1 MRLRV
6 RIPASWANPALGH
19 GLCLGTSSRSVSIH
33 ARSRHGRPSR
43 TSGSHLRPT
52 GIIARMSLPSLPSPV
67 LIQGLP
73 ELERLAANLA
83 GQRRIAVDTESNSL
97 YAYRERVCLI
107 QFSAKNSDYLV
118 DPLAISDM
126 SCLAPIFADAKIE
139 KVFHAAEYDVLC
151 LKRDYGFK
159 LSNLFDTRIASRTL
173 GRKRSGLGD
182 ILAEEF
188 QVEINKRFQRANW
201 GKRPLSTE
209 LLDYARLDTHF
220 LLPLRERLAKELR
233 TAGRWEEALEACEAV
248 KLVEPE
254 PATFDPQGFWRIAH
268 ARQLKPEQAAVLRQ
282 LYLLRDKHAQRLDR
296 PAFKVLGDRTLLAI
310 AQELPKSLAGLG
322 KLPGMTSGQV
332 HRYGKEVLEA
342 IQRGRTGPRPK
353 PPSNT
358 RVEEVV
364 MSRYQTLREWR
375 MRVAKTRQ
383 VESDIVLPR
392 DLVWDIAHGA
402 PRDRKALK
410 ELMGPYEWRFRMYAD
425 DILHLLWT

>member
-1 MRLRV
+1 
-6 RIPASWANPALGH
+6 
-19 GLCLGTSSRSVSIH
+19 
-33 ARSRHGRPSR
+33 
-43 TSGSHLRPT
+43 
-52 GIIARMSLPSLPSPV
+52 MSLPSLPPPV
-67 LIQGLP
+67 LIQELA
-73 ELERLAANLA
+73 ELERLAAGIG

-107 QFSAKNSDYLV
+107 QFSTRGSDYLV
-118 DPLAISDM
+118 DPLAVSDL
-126 SCLAPIFADAKIE
+126 SCLAPIFADPKIE

-151 LKRDYGFK
+151 LKRDFGFK
-159 LSNLFDTRIASRTL
+159 MSNLFDTRIASRTL

-201 GKRPLSTE
+201 GKRPLSPD

-220 LLPLRERLAKELR
+220 LLQLRDRLAKALR
-233 TAGRWEEALEACEAV
+233 AAGRWEEAREACEAV

-254 PATFDPQGFWRIAH
+254 PANFDPQGFWRIAR
-268 ARQLKPEQAAVLRQ
+268 ARQLKPEQAGILRQ
-282 LYLLRDKHAQRLDR
+282 LYLLREKYARRLDR
-296 PAFKVLGDRTLLAI
+296 PPFKVLGDKTLFAI
-310 AQELPKSLAGLG
+310 AQEMPRSLEALG
-322 KLPGMTSGQV
+322 KLPGMTSGQL
-332 HRYGKEVLEA
+332 HRYGKDVLEA
-342 IQRGRTGPRPK
+342 IKRGRNGPRPK
-353 PPSNT
+353 PPSNA

-375 MRVAKTRQ
+375 MRVARTRQ

-392 DLVWDIAHGA
+392 DLVWDIAHRA

-410 ELMGPYEWRFRMYAD
+410 ELMGPYEWRFQTYGD

>member
-1 MRLRV
+1 
-6 RIPASWANPALGH
+6 
-19 GLCLGTSSRSVSIH
+19 
-33 ARSRHGRPSR
+33 
-43 TSGSHLRPT
+43 
-52 GIIARMSLPSLPSPV
+52 MSLPSLPPPV
-67 LIQGLP
+67 LIQDQA
-73 ELERLAANLA
+73 ELERLAANMA

-107 QFSAKNSDYLV
+107 QFSNKSSDYLV

-126 SCLAPIFADAKIE
+126 NCLAPIFAEEKIE

-151 LKRDYGFK
+151 LKRDFGFK
-159 LSNLFDTRIASRTL
+159 IVNLFDTRIASRTL

-201 GKRPLSTE
+201 GKRPLTDE

-220 LLPLRERLAKELR
+220 LLPLRDRLAKELR
-233 TAGRWEEALEACEAV
+233 AAGHWEEAHEACEAV
-248 KLVEPE
+248 ELVEPE
-254 PATFDPQGFWRIAH
+254 PASFDPQGFWRITH
-268 ARQLKPEQAAVLRQ
+268 ARRLKPEQAAVLRQ
-282 LYLLRDKHAQRLDR
+282 LYLLREKYAQRLDR
-296 PAFKVLGDRTLLAI
+296 PPFKVLGDRTLLAV
-310 AQELPKSLAGLG
+310 AQEMPKSLDGLAP
-322 KLPGMTSGQV
+322 LPGMTSGQLR
-332 HRYGKEVLEA
+332 RYGKDVLEA
-342 IQRGRTGPRPK
+342 IKRGRDGPRPK
-353 PPSNT
+353 PPSNA

-392 DLVWDIAHGA
+392 DLVWDIAHRA
-402 PRDRKALK
+402 PRDRKTLR